1 MATPHQPAATPLSG
15 NNLLAA
21 LRDADR
27 ELLAA
32 RMVEQTLPRGHV
44 LCDAGDAVRHC
55 YLPRFEAAGAFV
67 VLMETGF
74 AVETA
79 VVGREGALGG
89 IVSRGYVP
97 AFARATV
104 LVPGSFYRIAAA
116 DLDAAKDASPSIGAL
131 FARYA
136 DCLVAQVFQAVAC
149 NASHTILQRAARW
162 LVAAVERGGTP
173 EILLT
178 QEQFAGLLGVGR
190 SYASR
195 VIQQLKGEG
204 LVATRRG
211 ALRISDYDALK
222 TRACDCNNA
231 VRDHFDA
238 VLEGV
243 YPAEPDI

>member
-1 MATPHQPAATPLSG
+1 MASVKTITG

-21 LRDADR
+21 LRESDR
-27 ELLAA
+27 DLLAPLL
-32 RMVEQTLPRGHV
+32 VEQVLPRGHV
-44 LCDAGDAVRHC
+44 LCEAGDPVRHC
-55 YLPRFEAAGAFV
+55 YLPRDEAAGTFV

-74 AVETA
+74 AVESA

-89 IVSRGYVP
+89 IVSRGRIP

-104 LVPGSFYRIAAA
+104 LVPGSFYRIAAS
-116 DLDAAKDASPSIGAL
+116 DLEAAKDASPTIRAL

-136 DCLVAQVFQAVAC
+136 DCLLAQVFQAVAC

-173 EILLT
+173 EVLLT

-195 VIQQLKGEG
+195 VIQQLKAEG

-211 ALRISDYDALK
+211 ALRISDYETLK
-222 TRACDCNNA
+222 SRACACNDA
-231 VRDHFDA
+231 VREHFDT
-238 VLEGV
+238 VLQGV
-243 YPAEPDI
+243 YPAEPDM

>member
-1 MATPHQPAATPLSG
+1 MATPYHPAALPFTGS
-15 NNLLAA
+15 NLLAA
-21 LRDADR
+21 LREADR
-27 ELLAA
+27 ELLAPA
-32 RMVEQTLPRGHV
+32 MVEQVLPRGHV
-44 LCDAGDAVRHC
+44 LCDAGDPVRFC
-55 YLPRFEAAGAFV
+55 FLPRFEATAAFV

-89 IVSRGYVP
+89 IVSQGHVP

-116 DLDAAKDASPSIGAL
+116 DLEAAKEASPSIRAL

-162 LVAAVERGGTP
+162 LVAAVERSASP
-173 EILLT
+173 EVQLT

-195 VIQQLKGEG
+195 VIQQLKAEN
-204 LVATRRG
+204 LVMTRRG
-211 ALRISDYDALK
+211 ALRIRDYEALK
-222 TRACDCNNA
+222 ARACACNEA
-231 VRDHFDA
+231 VREHFDH
-238 VLEGV
+238 VLDGV
-243 YPAEPDI
+243 YPSEPSL

>member
-1 MATPHQPAATPLSG
+1 MATPHQTASLPLCGS
-15 NNLLAA
+15 NLLAA
-21 LRDADR
+21 LREADR

-32 RMVEQTLPRGHV
+32 HMVEQTLPRGHV
-44 LCDAGDAVRHC
+44 LCDAGEPVKHC

-89 IVSRGYVP
+89 IVSRGHIP
-97 AFARATV
+97 AFSRATV

-116 DLDAAKDASPSIGAL
+116 DLEAAKDASPSIRAL

-136 DCLVAQVFQAVAC
+136 DCLLAQVFQAVAC

-162 LVAAVERGGTP
+162 LAAAVERGGSA
-173 EILLT
+173 EVLLT

-195 VIQQLKGEG
+195 VIQQLKAEG
-204 LVATRRG
+204 LVMTRRG
-211 ALRISDYDALK
+211 ALRINDYEALK
-222 TRACDCNNA
+222 HRACACNDA
-231 VRDHFDA
+231 VRDHFDT
-238 VLEGV
+238 VLQGV
-243 YPAEPDI
+243 YPPDPQM